1 MSVKIPPP
9 PASVLVAPR
18 PDGAAYGPGAWL
30 AQAPQPEVQVP
41 RIEIAI
47 EVFGNAPLQAKLED
61 VARRLGRRQVA
72 GSINR
77 VYPTTILELI
87 RLVERN
93 PEKPSRKA
101 WDSIGALSLRFD
113 PNTRLVSVEY
123 CVEHCGHDP
132 RTGAFDPRR
141 RMVTYSAP
149 EPQVA
154 SKADKKLRSLAKYA
168 DR

>member
-1 MSVKIPPP
+1 MPVQIAP
-9 PASVLVAPR
+9 PALTVAHRANDAGYEPSVRL
-18 PDGAAYGPGAWL
+18 
-30 AQAPQPEVQVP
+30 QQTPQPQVQIP
-41 RIEIAI
+41 QIDIAI

-61 VARRLGRRQVA
+61 VTRRLGRRQVA

-77 VYPTTILELI
+77 AYPTTILELI

-93 PEKPSRKA
+93 PEKPRRKA

-113 PNTRLVSVEY
+113 PDTQLVSVEY

-132 RTGAFDPRR
+132 RTGAFDPKR
-141 RMVTYSAP
+141 RMVTYRAP
-149 EPQVA
+149 EAKVIT
-154 SKADKKLRSLAKYA
+154 KANKKLDDLKKYA